1 MWLAIYIVAR
11 HSKMPPK
18 LQRQF
23 SEQHIALAQRI
34 KAGIGKSY
42 NGDVAVI
49 IGINY
54 WGTSLIYYLHNDRVL
69 ELPYKQRSVP
79 SEEVVAHNLPN
90 VLVVSIV
97 NKECTSSCALSDGQ
111 QILDRKMYNVVRE
124 VLV

>member
-1 MWLAIYIVAR
+1 
-11 HSKMPPK
+11 MPPK

-42 NGDVAVI
+42 TGDVAVI

-54 WGTSLIYYLHNDRVL
+54 WGTSLIYYLHNERVL
-69 ELPYKQRSVP
+69 ELPYKHRSVP
-79 SEEVVAHNLPN
+79 SEEVVAHHLPN

-111 QILDRKMYNVVRE
+111 QILDRKMYNVVHE
-124 VLV
+124 VLI